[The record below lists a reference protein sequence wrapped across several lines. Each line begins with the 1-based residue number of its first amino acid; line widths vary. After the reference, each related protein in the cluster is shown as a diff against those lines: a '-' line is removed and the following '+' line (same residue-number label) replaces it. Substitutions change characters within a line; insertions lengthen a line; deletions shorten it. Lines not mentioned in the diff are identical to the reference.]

1 MSLQPMVDN
10 VPRLVVD
17 ILLFQKYNIVKYD
30 WKGLFGMNK
39 RIVLGYYASL
49 EDAQKELESISE
61 ASKQSTTYSLK
72 FAVKM
77 CGVRIAAN

>member
-61 ASKQSTTYSLK
+61 TSKQSTTYALK